1 MDDLLAKETQK
12 LTTLEK
18 EYQALTGENSTLRN
32 LNFIS
37 AGNVSKGAKTRRE
50 NLINKQLKLIEEI
63 RLQKLI
69 IKIIS
74 KVDFDFKDLTTII
87 RNHALKAEHIRIRE
101 VAMYDGYDV
110 SRLPIGNAYEIVFL
124 AEKKLQ
130 PKLRKFGLT
139 FNGMHVLR
147 DKEGRF
153 KKQQVA

>member
-1 MDDLLAKETQK
+1 MSDLLEKETQK
-12 LTTLEK
+12 LTILEK
-18 EYQALTGENSTLRN
+18 EYQDLTGENSTLRN

-37 AGNVSKGAKTRRE
+37 AGNVSKGAKNRRE
-50 NLINKQLKLIEEI
+50 SLINKQLKLIEDI

-69 IKIIS
+69 IKIVS
-74 KVDFDFKDLTTII
+74 KIEFDFKDLTNII
-87 RNHALKAEHIRIRE
+87 RNHSLKAEHVRIRE

-130 PKLRKFGLT
+130 SKLKKFGLVFKST
-139 FNGMHVLR
+139 HVLR

-153 KKQQVA
+153 KTQQM